1 MKYTPSNVKSKHIAF
16 LVAATVALAFL
27 SRFGVRLAF
36 GEDDFWRNSYSI
48 YYSLAQ
54 NIVSGKGFCF
64 ENTCAW
70 EPPVY
75 PLFLT
80 ISVLSG
86 NNYLCIVIPQALLGA
101 GTALCAFLIGR
112 HIFNTSVGIVAC
124 AIAACY
130 PYYVMHDTALQETG
144 MFTFATTLAIWLL
157 LRASEFKRNTDWFI
171 AGMALGA
178 IPLIRA
184 SGASV
189 VAVGLLW
196 CAGWGASGNYLNRL
210 RKSLVLLLAIALI
223 TGPWLVR
230 NYRLTGAPTFSSQT
244 GSALWTGN
252 NPQTFSHYPAESIDR
267 SREKASRT
275 LSQIDRANLQHL
287 DENRRSIWFAQR
299 AVTYIRQNP
308 WLVVQ
313 GMIRKVEAAFSWRLN
328 PFREP
333 LAQVAYSIAYVPIAI
348 FGVVGLFLAGWRGE
362 VILIGMLFIA
372 FICVTAVFWAHTSH
386 RSYLDIYLIVFAASL
401 MQRSW
406 TALSGAFKGPLSPW
420 DWVKLRPPTVK
431 KNSLSVEDVYD
442 NQESRLPTAHT
453 ADYLRKSR
461 PAF

>member
-1 MKYTPSNVKSKHIAF
+1 MKYTPLKAKSKHIAF

-27 SRFGVRLAF
+27 SRLGVRLVL
-36 GEDDFWRNSYSI
+36 GEHDFWRNSYSL

-54 NIVSGKGFCF
+54 NIVLGKGFCF
-64 ENTCAW
+64 EKNTCAW
-70 EPPVY
+70 LPPVY

-86 NNYLCIVIPQALLGA
+86 NNYLFIVILQALLGA

-130 PYYVMHDTALQETG
+130 PYYVIHDTALQETG
-144 MFTFATTLAIWLL
+144 MFTLATALAIWLL
-157 LRASEFKRNTDWFI
+157 LRASEFNRNADWFI

-178 IPLIRA
+178 VPLIRA

-196 CAGWGASGNYLNRL
+196 CAGWAASGNYLNRL
-210 RKSLVLLLAIALI
+210 RKSLVLLLAIALV

-230 NYRLTGAPTFSSQT
+230 NYHLTGAPTFSSQT
-244 GSALWTGN
+244 GWALWTGN

-267 SREKASRT
+267 SREKALLT
-275 LSQIDRANLQHL
+275 LSQIDRADLKQL
-287 DENRRSIWFAQR
+287 DENRRSILFAQR
-299 AVTYIRQNP
+299 AVTYMRQNP
-308 WLVVQ
+308 WSVVQ

-328 PFREP
+328 PFRGS
-333 LAQVAYSIAYVPIAI
+333 LAQVAYSIAYVPIAF
-348 FGVVGLFLAGWRGE
+348 FGVVGLFLAGWRRE

-372 FICVTAVFWAHTSH
+372 FTCVSAVFWAHTSH
-386 RSYLDIYLIVFAASL
+386 RSYLDIYLIVFAASV
-401 MQRSW
+401 MQMSW
-406 TALSGAFKGPLSPW
+406 TALTSVAFRGPLSPW
-420 DWVKLRPPTVK
+420 NWVKLRPPTVQ
-431 KNSLSVEDVYD
+431 KNSLSPGL
-442 NQESRLPTAHT
+442 NSHAILESGSW
-453 ADYLRKSR
+453 LR
-461 PAF
+461 